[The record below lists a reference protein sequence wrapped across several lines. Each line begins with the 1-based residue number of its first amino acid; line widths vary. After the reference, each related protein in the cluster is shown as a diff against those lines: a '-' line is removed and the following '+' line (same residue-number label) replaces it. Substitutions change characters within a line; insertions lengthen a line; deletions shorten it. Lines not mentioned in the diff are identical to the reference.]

1 MFPDIYII
9 YRFYDISRQ
18 KIIYIIFTLSTKKP
32 LGDPNGLKIAL
43 GVTLLSSIGLE
54 YKVAPHLLTSSN
66 YTALAYPF
74 LLNIMLYFD
83 YIRYHFYVN

>member
-1 MFPDIYII
+1 MFSYIYII
-9 YRFYDISRQ
+9 YRFCDISRQ

-32 LGDPNGLKIAL
+32 LGDPNGLKMVL
-43 GVTLLSSIGLE
+43 GVTLVASMGIE

>member
-1 MFPDIYII
+1 MFSDIYII
-9 YRFYDISRQ
+9 YCFYDISRQ

-32 LGDPNGLKIAL
+32 LGDPNGLKMVL
-43 GVTLLSSIGLE
+43 GVTLVASMGIE

>member
-1 MFPDIYII
+1 M
-9 YRFYDISRQ
+9 
-18 KIIYIIFTLSTKKP
+18 
-32 LGDPNGLKIAL
+32 AV
-43 GVTLLSSIGLE
+43 GVTLVTSIGIE

-74 LLNIMLYFD
+74 LLSIMLYFD

>member
-18 KIIYIIFTLSTKKP
+18 KRIYIIFILSTKKP
-32 LGDPNGLKIAL
+32 LGDPNGLKMAL

-54 YKVAPHLLTSSN
+54 YKVAPNLLCTGN
-66 YTALAYPF
+66 YIAFAYLLYQILF
-74 LLNIMLYFD
+74 LL
-83 YIRYHFYVN
+83 

>member
-1 MFPDIYII
+1 MFSDIYII
-9 YRFYDISRQ
+9 YRFHDISRQ

-32 LGDPNGLKIAL
+32 LGDPNGLKMVL
-43 GVTLLSSIGLE
+43 RVTLVASMGIE

>member
-1 MFPDIYII
+1 MFSDIYII

-32 LGDPNGLKIAL
+32 LGDPNGLKMVL
-43 GVTLLSSIGLE
+43 GVTLVASMGIE
-54 YKVAPHLLTSSN
+54 YKVAPHLLTNSN

>member
-1 MFPDIYII
+1 MFSDIYII
-9 YRFYDISRQ
+9 YCFHDISRQ

-32 LGDPNGLKIAL
+32 LGDPNGLKMVL
-43 GVTLLSSIGLE
+43 GVTLVASMGIE

>member
-1 MFPDIYII
+1 MFSDIYII

-18 KIIYIIFTLSTKKP
+18 KRIYIIFILSTKKP
-32 LGDPNGLKIAL
+32 LGDPNGLKMVL
-43 GVTLLSSIGLE
+43 GVTLVASMGIE

>member
-1 MFPDIYII
+1 MFSDIYII

-18 KIIYIIFTLSTKKP
+18 KRIYIIFTLSTKKP
-32 LGDPNGLKIAL
+32 LGDPNGLKMVL
-43 GVTLLSSIGLE
+43 GVTLVASMGIE